1 MIFITILIFG
11 ALAGSFA
18 FLLELFAMSLFSLPF
33 ATEGIFSLSIFFV
46 FLLLALIEEVSKFT
60 FLIRYKKYALHKNKE
75 SLSYFIALALLFGIG
90 FSSLEVILSFQN
102 VGTVSFF
109 PIFQTLL
116 LHISTSLLF
125 VFFLFYKQTHKK
137 SLSWRNVW
145 IISGAILIH
154 LSYNIILFFRA

>member
-33 ATEGIFSLSIFFV
+33 AAEGIFSLSTFLV

-60 FLIRYKKYALHKNKE
+60 FLIRYKKYALHKNE
-75 SLSYFIALALLFGIG
+75 RCLPYFIALALLFGIG
-90 FSSLEVILSFQN
+90 FSSLEVALSFQN

-125 VFFLFYKQTHKK
+125 VFFLFYKQTQEKALF
-137 SLSWRNVW
+137 SRNLW
-145 IISGAILIH
+145 LISGAILVH